1 VKRLA
6 TFVSVL
12 ALLAV
17 AAVVHAE
24 SSKLDPRARA
34 AVLQVR
40 GGATRAQLHASN
52 AAVSETGQLNVFITG
67 AVTRA
72 DLEALGITVRTALPG
87 IYTAYVPV
95 GAVDALAAR
104 ADVAQIRGASPCQT
118 SLDVSVPAV
127 NAAIQRGPGP
137 NFAGINGAGVLVGDV
152 DTGIDIHHGDFQ
164 DPGGLTRIQGLWDQN
179 SVAGPPPSGFT
190 IGREWTKSDIDGGLC
205 TEIDNASSGHGTHVM
220 GIAAGD
226 GSKSTTS
233 PYQFAGMAPK
243 ADIVMVA
250 TTLFDTDIVDGVS
263 YVFARATALGENAV
277 CNLSL
282 GGEYG
287 PHDGSSPFE
296 SALDAMSGPG
306 RVICVAAG
314 NDGGSNIHAGMDVP
328 APGDS
333 MKLSI
338 TGGTTSGRF
347 VEMNAWYNAPD
358 NMTVQLRSP
367 GGFIT
372 TLTMGNSWGT
382 LSPTTGLPTSATGV
396 NGNLYWENGLST
408 SSNGARLV
416 YFLVQSTGAGVGS
429 TTGAWTLIFTPVSM
443 AGSTS
448 RVDGW
453 RDFVSGGT
461 STFTFK
467 NTNDHLVSEPANA
480 KRVISVG
487 AYQSKYQWLSC
498 NGGTFHFNGT
508 TPAGTGFIAS
518 FSGIGPSR
526 DGTQK
531 PDITAPGTAVM
542 SSLSADVAT
551 TCTGGNAP
559 LYGPDGPSHQ
569 VLAGTSM
576 ATPHVTGATALLM
589 QKNGAMTPEQV
600 KSYLNAHALIDIATG
615 SPWNA
620 TYGNGKLYL
629 TDLVNPNVTVTSA
642 NGGEFWFI
650 AGTQNITWNASDN
663 VGVTSVDIYLSRNG
677 NAGPWETLALGE
689 ANDGTFSWNVT
700 GPPTNNAMIQIVAHD
715 AAGNNGSDLSD
726 APFTIMDLV
735 TGTLVTTF
743 IANPVNTGIE
753 LKWTMGTNAF
763 TKLGVDRSATS
774 TGPWQ
779 SLGVTP
785 KQNGEQYTLIDTDV
799 QAGKTYF
806 YRLTGV
812 AGGATQTLGQISGT
826 AGSAITEFALTRVAP
841 NPSRDVTSIEFTV
854 PRSAAVRVSVLD
866 VAGREVARLTDGEH
880 APGRY
885 QLVWTGEVNGHQASA
900 GMYFIRMQAPGVRST
915 QRLVLTR

>member
-12 ALLAV
+12 ALLAL

-24 SSKLDPRARA
+24 TSKLDPRARA
-34 AVLQVR
+34 AVMQIR
-40 GGATRAQLHASN
+40 GGATRAQLRASN
-52 AAVSETGQLNVFITG
+52 AAVSETGQLNAFITG
-67 AVTRA
+67 SISRSELQAM
-72 DLEALGITVRTALPG
+72 GITVRTELPG
-87 IYTAYVPV
+87 IYTANIPV

-104 ADVAQIRGASPCQT
+104 ADVTQIRAAAPCQT
-118 SLDVSVPAV
+118 TLDVSVPAV
-127 NAAIQRGPGP
+127 NAAIQRGAGP
-137 NFAGINGAGVLVGDV
+137 NFTGINGAGILVGDV

-164 DPGGLTRIQGLWDQN
+164 DPGGLTRILNLWDQN
-179 SVAGPPPSGFT
+179 SVTGPPPSGFA
-190 IGREWTKSDIDGGLC
+190 IGREWSKADIDGGIC
-205 TEIDNASSGHGTHVM
+205 TELDNTGSGHGTHVM

-226 GSKSTTS
+226 GSKSTTT

-250 TTLFDTDIVDGVS
+250 TTLYDTDIVDGVS
-263 YVFARATALGENAV
+263 YVFGRATALGENAV

-282 GGEYG
+282 GGQYG

-306 RVICVAAG
+306 RVICVSAG

-328 APGDS
+328 ATGDS

-372 TLTMGNSWGT
+372 TLTMGSSWGT
-382 LSPTTGLPTSATGV
+382 LSGTTGLPTSATGV
-396 NGNLYWENGLST
+396 NGNLYWENGVST

-416 YFLVQSTGAGVGS
+416 YFLVQSTGSGVGN

-443 AGSTS
+443 SGPTS

-453 RDFVSGGT
+453 RDYVSGGT
-461 STFTFK
+461 STFTLK

-480 KRVISVG
+480 KRVITVG

-498 NGGTFHFNGT
+498 NGNTYHYTGT
-508 TPAGTGFIAS
+508 TAAGTGYIAS
-518 FSGIGPSR
+518 FSSIGPSR
-526 DGTQK
+526 DGTMK
-531 PDITAPGTAVM
+531 PDITAPGSAVM
-542 SSLSADVAT
+542 SALSADIAT
-551 TCTGGNAP
+551 TCTTTGGPGYA
-559 LYGPDGPSHQ
+559 PDGPAHQ

-576 ATPHVTGATALLM
+576 AAPHVTGATALLM
-589 QKNGAMTPEQV
+589 QKFGAMTPEQV
-600 KSYLNAHALIDIATG
+600 KTYLFANALIDIATG
-615 SPWNA
+615 SPWNS

-629 TDLVNPNVTVTSA
+629 TDLVDPTVAVTSA

-650 AGTQNITWNASDN
+650 GTAENVTWTAADN
-663 VGVTSVDIYLSRNG
+663 VGVTSVDILLSRNG

-689 ANDGTFSWNVT
+689 PNDGSFMWTVT
-700 GPPTNNAMIQIVAHD
+700 GPSTNNAVIQVVAHD
-715 AAGNNGSDLSD
+715 AAGNTASDNSD
-726 APFTIMDLV
+726 APFAIQDLV

-743 IANPVNTGIE
+743 VANPVNTGIE
-753 LKWTMGTNAF
+753 LRWTMGTAAF
-763 TKLGVDRSATS
+763 TNLGVDRATTS
-774 TGPWQ
+774 SGPWQ

-785 KQNGEQYTLIDTDV
+785 KQDGGQYVLVDSDV
-799 QAGKTYF
+799 QAGKTYY

-812 AGGATQTLGQISGT
+812 SGGVTRTLGQISGT
-826 AGSAITEFALTRVAP
+826 AGAAITEFALTRVAP
-841 NPSRDVTSIEFTV
+841 NPTRDVTTIEFTV
-854 PRSAAVRVSVLD
+854 PRSAPVKVSVLD
-866 VAGREVARLTDGEH
+866 VAGREVARLTDGDH

-885 QLVWTGEVNGHQASA
+885 QLVWTGEVDGHQASA
-900 GMYFIRMQAPGVRST
+900 GMYFVRMQAPGVRTT
-915 QRLVLTR
+915 QRLILTR

>member
-1 VKRLA
+1 MKRLA

-12 ALLAV
+12 ALLLI
-17 AAVVHAE
+17 AAGA
-24 SSKLDPRARA
+24 SAMTSKLDPRARA
-34 AVLQVR
+34 AVMQIR
-40 GGATRAQLHASN
+40 AGATRAQLSATN
-52 AAVSETGQLNVFITG
+52 AAVSENGQLNAFITG
-67 AVTRA
+67 SVSRSE
-72 DLEALGITVRTALPG
+72 LEAMGITVRTALPG
-87 IYTAYVPV
+87 IYTTYIPA
-95 GAVDALAAR
+95 GTVDALAAR
-104 ADVAQIRGASPCQT
+104 ADVTQIRAAAPCQT
-118 SLDVSVPAV
+118 TLDVSVPAV
-127 NAAIQRGPGP
+127 NGAIQRGPGP
-137 NFAGINGAGVLVGDV
+137 TFSGINGAGVLVGDV

-164 DPGGLTRIQGLWDQN
+164 DPGGLTRILNIWDQN
-179 SVAGPPPSGFT
+179 SGVGPPPSGFA
-190 IGREWTKSDIDGGLC
+190 IGREWSKADIDGGIC
-205 TEIDNASSGHGTHVM
+205 TEKDATSSGHGTHVM

-263 YVFARATALGENAV
+263 YVFGRATALGENAV

-282 GGEYG
+282 GGQFG

-296 SALDAMSGPG
+296 SSLDAMSGPG
-306 RVICVAAG
+306 RVICVSAG

-328 APGDS
+328 ATGDS
-333 MKLSI
+333 MKLTIS
-338 TGGTTSGRF
+338 GGTTAGRF

-358 NMTVQLRSP
+358 NMHVQLRSP
-367 GGFIT
+367 NNFIT
-372 TLTMGNSWGT
+372 DLDMGNSFGT
-382 LSPTTGLPTSATGV
+382 QDPITGLPTTATGV
-396 NGNLYWENGLST
+396 NGNLYWENGIST

-416 YFLVQSTGAGVGS
+416 YFLVQSTGTGTGS

-443 AGSTS
+443 SGPTS

-461 STFTFK
+461 ATFTFK

-480 KRVISVG
+480 KRVITVG
-487 AYQSKYQWLSC
+487 AYQSKYSWLSC
-498 NGGTFHFNGT
+498 NGSTFHFNGT
-508 TPAGTGFIAS
+508 TAAGTGFIAA
-518 FSGIGPSR
+518 FSSIGPSR

-531 PDITAPGTAVM
+531 PDIAAPGTAIM
-542 SSLSADVAT
+542 SSLSADIAT

-576 ATPHVTGATALLM
+576 AAPHVTGATALLM
-589 QKNGAMTPEQV
+589 QKFGAMTPEQV
-600 KSYLNAHALIDIATG
+600 KAYLFAHALIDVATG
-615 SPWNA
+615 SPWNG

-629 TDLVNPNVTVTSA
+629 TDLVNPTVAVTSA

-650 AGTQNITWNASDN
+650 GASQNVTWTASDN

-689 ANDGTFSWNVT
+689 PNDGSFSWLVT
-700 GPPTNNAMIQIVAHD
+700 GPQTNNAVIQVVAHD
-715 AAGNNGSDLSD
+715 AAGNTASDNSD
-726 APFTIMDLV
+726 APFTIMDLA

-743 IANPVNTGIE
+743 IANPVSSGIE
-753 LKWTMGTNAF
+753 LKWTMGTSAF
-763 TKLGVDRSATS
+763 TSLGIDRSTTAS
-774 TGPWQ
+774 GPWQ
-779 SLGVTP
+779 SLGITP
-785 KQNGEQYTLIDTDV
+785 KKDGEQYTLIDSDV
-799 QAGKTYF
+799 QAGKTYY

-812 AGGATQTLGQISGT
+812 NGGVTQTLGQISGT
-826 AGSAITEFALTRVAP
+826 AGAGITEFALTRVAP
-841 NPSRDVTSIEFTV
+841 NPTRDFTTIEFTV
-854 PRSAAVRVSVLD
+854 PRSAPVKVSVLD

-880 APGRY
+880 TPGRY
-885 QLVWTGEVNGHQASA
+885 QLVWSGEVDGHQASA

-915 QRLVLTR
+915 QRLVLAR